1 MERII
6 FTLPKLTF
14 DLPHTKGGEGSGVRF
29 IISLPAAAPIS
40 KKLEPKKQP
49 RVPTDIRVLVV
60 DDDEPFRRWLSKY
73 LLSEGVF
80 VQLATNGK
88 EALKLIEESDF
99 DIVLSDIK
107 MPEMDG
113 YELGRWLQENRPE
126 YLEKFVLVTGMI
138 EKDVEDFCDENNRKY
153 LTKPVERED
162 ILEMIQTV
170 VG

>member
-1 MERII
+1 M
-6 FTLPKLTF
+6 
-14 DLPHTKGGEGSGVRF
+14 
-29 IISLPAAAPIS
+29 
-40 KKLEPKKQP
+40 
-49 RVPTDIRVLVV
+49 VV

-138 EKDVEDFCDENNRKY
+138 EKEVEDFCDENNRKY